1 MTKGRVPDELAPA
14 AFHAAVAA
22 HPLLACVA
30 HRGPYAACATAVAP
44 LLAGATPWHWT
55 RIDLDAAPEIAAM
68 FGIDGPAPW
77 LLVMREQV
85 VLYREPLSAKPPA
98 ETRAL
103 IDRAAGLDMAAVH
116 DAVAARR
123 RALDSLHMRR
133 VCPTALR
140 GPGPG

>member
-1 MTKGRVPDELAPA
+1 MYYYIDYYVIRLNLQGWHTEA
-14 AFHAAVAA
+14 ARSKIAQ
-22 HPLLACVA
+22 LIL
-30 HRGPYAACATAVAP
+30 
-44 LLAGATPWHWT
+44 
-55 RIDLDAAPEIAAM
+55 DLDAAPEIAAM